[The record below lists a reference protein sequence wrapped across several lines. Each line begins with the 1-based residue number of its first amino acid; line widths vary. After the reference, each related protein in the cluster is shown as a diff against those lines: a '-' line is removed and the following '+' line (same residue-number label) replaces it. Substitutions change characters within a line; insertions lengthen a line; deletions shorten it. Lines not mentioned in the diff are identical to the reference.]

1 MLAKRILF
9 EMAIFD
15 IVMMANKD
23 YWKKS
28 CQMAKDL
35 FVKETVFNKIW
46 QIHEF

>member
-15 IVMMANKD
+15 TVMMANKD

-28 CQMAKDL
+28 CQMAKGL
-35 FVKETVFNKIW
+35 FVKEAVFTKIW